1 LIDSYRDNPAMHHIA
16 VVAMPPVTAFDIAI
30 PSMIFGSVSI
40 NGEPG
45 YDVRVCTLHPGTIT
59 TSDAVGLVV
68 RWSLR
73 ILKGADTV
81 IVTGAGSRD
90 SLDPAVLSALRRAHK
105 SSKRVAS
112 ICTGAF
118 ALAQSGI
125 LDGRSATTYWLYSEE
140 FRRRFAG
147 VDVRPDVLF
156 VEDGNVVT
164 SAGAAAGI
172 DLCLHLVTKDYGAAV
187 ANDVAR
193 LAVVSPARAGG
204 QAQFIQRPVVP
215 DMKASLSAT
224 REWARKNLE
233 KRLSLSDLAAR
244 SHLSERT
251 LTRRFREETGISP
264 LQWLLQQRID
274 RAREL
279 LETTTLPMDRV
290 AQHSGLGNADSLR
303 QHFSRRLSI
312 SPGAYR
318 AAFRRDRLRS
328 H

>member
-1 LIDSYRDNPAMHHIA
+1 MHRVAIVA
-16 VVAMPPVTAFDIAI
+16 VPPVTTFDIAI
-30 PSMIFGSVSI
+30 PSMILGNARI
-40 NGEPG
+40 GGEPG
-45 YDVRVCTLHPGTIT
+45 YEVRVCTLHPGTIA

-73 ILKGADTV
+73 ILKDADTV

-90 SLDPAVLSALRRAHK
+90 TLDPGVLSALQRAHK
-105 SSKRVAS
+105 SCKRVAS

-140 FRRRFAG
+140 FRRRFAA

-172 DLCLHLVTKDYGAAV
+172 DLCLHLVAKDYGAAV

-215 DMKASLSAT
+215 ETQASLAAT

-233 KRLSLSDLAAR
+233 KPISLSDLAAR

-279 LETTTLPMDRV
+279 LETTTLPMDWV

-318 AAFRRDRLRS
+318 AAFRHDRLGS